1 MIEPIA
7 RILDR
12 CGSENSVLPPTEL
25 FNEGWMLRLV
35 LDWLDRNRG
44 IVHPLSFAPEARWY
58 SEALLPSLFLPQ
70 SRGDIKAESFTH
82 ADGVIGHFSIA
93 SGERGDVKLLP
104 GVKQFVV
111 IEAKLGS
118 TLSAGTKNVRLY
130 RSGMTSQELYET
142 ARGFWRVGPRKDKAE
157 YAIVLLKGIVLEVYR
172 IEQWYPAGTLE
183 YHTRD
188 SSNFKNSRRWE
199 FSGEVAYEIRD
210 EYVDFL
216 VGKGNQNPIRYR
228 NV

>member
-1 MIEPIA
+1 MMKIDKIAAHGDKPIKVTHKA
-7 RILDR
+7 ILLTI
-12 CGSENSVLPPTEL
+12 N
-25 FNEGWMLRLV
+25 
-35 LDWLDRNRG
+35 
-44 IVHPLSFAPEARWY
+44 
-58 SEALLPSLFLPQ
+58 
-70 SRGDIKAESFTH
+70 
-82 ADGVIGHFSIA
+82 
-93 SGERGDVKLLP
+93 
-104 GVKQFVV
+104 
-111 IEAKLGS
+111 
-118 TLSAGTKNVRLY
+118 RLY